1 MLYNKILEQM
11 EISETKQEGL
21 ACAINT
27 LHSELCKLDA
37 KNLQRIKEKGLNEML
52 KEFANAEELALI
64 DLTLDDLTSDDQ
76 ASDGQASD
84 GGMGWLGF
92 IILLI
97 ILLVV
102 AYLS

>member
-27 LHSELCKLDA
+27 LHSELCKLDT
-37 KNLQRIKEKGLNEML
+37 KNLQRIKKKGLNEML
-52 KEFANAEELALI
+52 KEFAKAEELALI
-64 DLTLDDLTSDDQ
+64 DLTLD
-76 ASDGQASD
+76 GQASE
-84 GGMGWLGF
+84 GGMDWFNF
-92 IILLI
+92 IISLI

-102 AYLS
+102 AYLFRK

>member
-37 KNLQRIKEKGLNEML
+37 KNLQRIKKKGLNEML

-64 DLTLDDLTSDDQ
+64 DLT
-76 ASDGQASD
+76 SDGQASD
-84 GGMGWLGF
+84 GQAPRGGMNWFNF
-92 IILLI
+92 IISLI

-102 AYLS
+102 AYLFRK